1 MEESKETNVSLKLLI
16 DTESHRVLFAEADK
30 NFIDFLFHILALPVG
45 TFIALLTKQGMVGS
59 LGNIYE
65 SIENLNITYLQPN
78 LNKETLLKPKV
89 HIPGGGT
96 GVPLLLPNVESS
108 SSSLKFYKC
117 AGSDRPCV
125 IVVGNQSNNCKDYV
139 ADDNRAICPS
149 CEKVMSHELNFVPS
163 PRATNAGSSSSEE
176 GYVKGVVS
184 YMVMDDLVVKP
195 MSTISSITLLN
206 SFNVKDLGA
215 LEEKVIHLGIDEG
228 VKLLK
233 ASLRSKNVLTDVFLP
248 MLKVEIESV
257 L

>member
-1 MEESKETNVSLKLLI
+1 MEETNVSLKLLI

-89 HIPGGGT
+89 NISGGGT
-96 GVPLLLPNVESS
+96 GVLLLLPNVESS
-108 SSSLKFYKC
+108 SSTSLKFYKC
-117 AGSDRPCV
+117 ARNNRSYCCV
-125 IVVGNQSNNCKDYV
+125 EVYEATSSNCNNYV
-139 ADDNRAICPS
+139 ANDNRAICLSCKNVMNQELDFVHSPS
-149 CEKVMSHELNFVPS
+149 
-163 PRATNAGSSSSEE
+163 ATNAGSSSSEG
-176 GYVKGVVS
+176 GYVRGVVT

-206 SFNVKDLGA
+206 RFNVKDVAA
-215 LEEKVIHLGIDEG
+215 LEEKVVHLGINEG
-228 VKLLK
+228 VKLLN

-257 L
+257 M

>member
-1 MEESKETNVSLKLLI
+1 MEESQETNVSLKLLI

-45 TFIALLTKQGMVGS
+45 TFIALLTKQGMAGS
-59 LGNIYE
+59 LGNIDE
-65 SIENLNITYLQPN
+65 SNENLNITYVQPN

-89 HIPGGGT
+89 HIPVGGT

-117 AGSDRPCV
+117 AGNNRSSLFVD
-125 IVVGNQSNNCKDYV
+125 GNDCKDYV

-149 CEKVMSHELNFVPS
+149 CKNVMSHKLNFVHS
-163 PRATNAGSSSSEE
+163 PRATNAGSSSSEG
-176 GYVKGVVS
+176 GYVKGVVT

-195 MSTISSITLLN
+195 MSTISSITPLN